1 MTAYEMNPNH
11 AVTGSVR
18 EQWMKFAALLV
29 AKQGGHAVIS
39 LGDIAAMQPGLFL
52 TIQELDDGIHLR
64 LVDEQTAE
72 RLARKE
78 GGLPA

>member
-1 MTAYEMNPNH
+1 MTARELNPNH
-11 AVTGSVR
+11 AMTTAIR

-29 AKQGGHAVIS
+29 AKQGGHVVIS
-39 LGDIAAMQPGLFL
+39 LHDIQSTPAGLFL
-52 TIQELDDGIHLR
+52 AVQELDDGIHLR

-78 GGLPA
+78 GGMPA

>member
-1 MTAYEMNPNH
+1 
-11 AVTGSVR
+11 
-18 EQWMKFAALLV
+18 MKFAALLV
-29 AKQGGHAVIS
+29 AKQGGHVVIS
-39 LGDIAAMQPGLFL
+39 MQDIRSTPEGLFL
-52 TIQELDDGIHLR
+52 TVQELNDGIHLR